1 MGESL
6 ASLCVLLL
14 TAAQRRRRSGER
26 SDPSSELPLPP
37 PPPPAASSQTTWALP
52 AIVRVSCGE
61 QHGLFNSEVRREQ
74 AHLVSGLKQY
84 FPFSLL
90 VKKLAFL
97 PYLTIPWALF
107 LT

>member
-26 SDPSSELPLPP
+26 SDPSSELPLP

-90 VKKLAFL
+90 VKKLAFSS
-97 PYLTIPWALF
+97 YLTIPWALF